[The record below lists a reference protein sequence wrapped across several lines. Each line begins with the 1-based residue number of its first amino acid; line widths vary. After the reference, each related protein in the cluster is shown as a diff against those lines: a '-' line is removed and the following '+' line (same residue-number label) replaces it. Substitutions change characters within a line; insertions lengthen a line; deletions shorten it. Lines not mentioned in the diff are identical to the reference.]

1 LPQTKEK
8 KTKQKPLMM
17 MIMMMMIQKLKAS
30 TKKIIL
36 QNKGR
41 EGGKTILKL
50 QALRAERKDLNG
62 SRLPGRD

>member
-1 LPQTKEK
+1 
-8 KTKQKPLMM
+8 